1 MLRLSFQ
8 RVSHDRNADRTL
20 RTYRSEA
27 KTVPN
32 VLVAPISPTVQPEKD
47 DLYADYPQGY
57 YSNGAYTATPLPLSN
72 SSQKYTNGGQQQEDQ
87 DPQKAYYASLCARFK
102 ELTKLLQ
109 SPPPRA
115 ASDSTDIYYLDW
127 RKPRLWRG
135 NILSIA
141 PTMVLLAQLTQ
152 ESVICGLEVLESLLT
167 SANLRGK
174 HGKNIGAWSWSL
186 LGRCREVGHMSSEE
200 VGVLRKLGKQAVWL
214 LRKIRTGV
222 VIDGATDEPNVDAGE
237 EYEDEDEEGEGEE
250 ERAEDDA
257 DFLDAVDADDGCSPH
272 IDPITTATVAH
283 DGKSEAH
290 PTATISDADLAKA
303 KQRILESL
311 GTDPAETDSPETNAR
326 NEAGIQSPTQ
336 THTVT
341 ELEVDGEEGLKDGA
355 DEEAMLHATLDML
368 VTIIG
373 EFYGQRDLLDGRLL
387 WDEMQ

>member
-1 MLRLSFQ
+1 
-8 RVSHDRNADRTL
+8 
-20 RTYRSEA
+20 
-27 KTVPN
+27 
-32 VLVAPISPTVQPEKD
+32 
-47 DLYADYPQGY
+47 
-57 YSNGAYTATPLPLSN
+57 
-72 SSQKYTNGGQQQEDQ
+72 
-87 DPQKAYYASLCARFK
+87 
-102 ELTKLLQ
+102 
-109 SPPPRA
+109 
-115 ASDSTDIYYLDW
+115 
-127 RKPRLWRG
+127 
-135 NILSIA
+135 
-141 PTMVLLAQLTQ
+141 
-152 ESVICGLEVLESLLT
+152 
-167 SANLRGK
+167 
-174 HGKNIGAWSWSL
+174 
-186 LGRCREVGHMSSEE
+186 MSSEE